1 MAKVYI
7 KFILTLILIV
17 NINSCD
23 DKHQVVPN
31 VYVNF
36 YISIYD
42 PEFIELAA
50 PGNSISVTGGVNG
63 VLIYRVSQD
72 EFVAY
77 DRTCTFSVADNCQI
91 ITDETGLFASDTIC
105 CQSKFLLLDGSITD
119 GPATYPLKKYR
130 TTFDGTYLHVFN

>member
-105 CQSKFLLLDGSITD
+105 CQSKFLLLDGSVTD